1 MNNLEEQLKK
11 DIRALFLDLVKEED
25 ERFDKPTK
33 RKVYPQNH
41 VYVYKAKELYKK
53 ALELEKINSKYSTY
67 ELKDVIDD
75 EVGLVDRH
83 HYEYEK
89 NSLIP
94 KAKSVAELQN
104 LMHNASYH
112 IKLYFYDVLEDID
125 ID

>member
-1 MNNLEEQLKK
+1 MNNLEEKLITEIK
-11 DIRALFLDLVKEED
+11 ALFHELIKEED
-25 ERFDKPTK
+25 ERLDIPTK
-33 RKVYPQNH
+33 RIVYPQKQ

-53 ALELEKINSKYSTY
+53 AIELEKINSKYSTY

-75 EVGLVDRH
+75 EVDLVDRH

-112 IKLYFYDVLEDID
+112 IKLYFYDVLGDID
-125 ID
+125 TN